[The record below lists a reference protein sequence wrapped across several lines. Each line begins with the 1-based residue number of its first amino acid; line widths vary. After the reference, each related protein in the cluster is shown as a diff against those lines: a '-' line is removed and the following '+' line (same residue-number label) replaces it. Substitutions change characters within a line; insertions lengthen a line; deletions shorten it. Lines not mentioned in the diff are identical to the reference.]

1 MGLSHFLSVPLFFLF
16 NIAHIFDHFYFIH
29 LMSSP
34 YTFHIFFISSD
45 FWMISIFE
53 NMMIYVIAFFISNVG
68 SSLTYVRNCFLEFAW
83 EANLQIKYQDLQ
95 KFVGPKK
102 ETVWYI
108 FQYSKF
114 MKRSIIKLENSTCF
128 QANIRLFKL
137 IEIHSRQSPTN
148 QLVFPEENMNLTRNF
163 FFLNS
168 INNLSNCFSYII
180 L

>member
-1 MGLSHFLSVPLFFLF
+1 MSNIIMNFLITETKILIIFFAEIDFLWVYLIFFLFHFFLF

-83 EANLQIKYQDLQ
+83 EANLQIKYQDL
-95 KFVGPKK
+95 
-102 ETVWYI
+102 
-108 FQYSKF
+108 
-114 MKRSIIKLENSTCF
+114 
-128 QANIRLFKL
+128 
-137 IEIHSRQSPTN
+137 
-148 QLVFPEENMNLTRNF
+148 
-163 FFLNS
+163 
-168 INNLSNCFSYII
+168 
-180 L
+180 